1 MDKLQINI
9 AEDITSGFIS
19 IDSLDDFKKVLKQF
33 PDDPTLHR
41 AFSDIL
47 VKNNLPNVA
56 ATAYG
61 QAADLYLKA
70 GQPLQAIVSKILQ
83 WEIYLPSYREAQ
95 LFFSVL
101 RESRYSDSPIKPFF
115 NKLSNP
121 EILAIMKSAAI
132 VQLPAGHIEKKVG
145 DAENDLYFVVSGSLK
160 ETCYKPIKQ
169 KGTTIYKKL
178 NFNLTEND
186 FFGDIYP
193 LEHKK
198 VSQSYIETI
207 TQAELVK
214 VSKHVL
220 SQICRKYSNVEGV
233 LKALYTAPSDSS
245 KKEFLPKDSKSE
257 RHQIVR
263 KMTLEI
269 YPEASVN
276 FPIILDGYSRD
287 ISIGGTCIVLD
298 AKDVHVSNSIA
309 SFHKTIKNAPIKMSF
324 ASEGLELRVSGKIV
338 WTQEVSFKGA
348 KTLALGVQFQNLSP
362 KLRGMLFVFADN
374 SSK

>member
-41 AFSDIL
+41 AFSDML

-56 ATAYG
+56 ATSYG

-186 FFGDIYP
+186 FFGNIYP

-220 SQICRKYSNVEGV
+220 SQICGKYSNVEGV

-245 KKEFLPKDSKSE
+245 KKEFLP
-257 RHQIVR
+257 
-263 KMTLEI
+263 
-269 YPEASVN
+269 
-276 FPIILDGYSRD
+276 
-287 ISIGGTCIVLD
+287 
-298 AKDVHVSNSIA
+298 
-309 SFHKTIKNAPIKMSF
+309 
-324 ASEGLELRVSGKIV
+324 
-338 WTQEVSFKGA
+338 
-348 KTLALGVQFQNLSP
+348 
-362 KLRGMLFVFADN
+362 
-374 SSK
+374 

>member
-9 AEDITSGFIS
+9 SEDITSGFIT
-19 IDSLDDFKKVLKQF
+19 IDSLDDFKKVIKQF

-41 AFSDIL
+41 AFSDML

-56 ATAYG
+56 VTSYG

-83 WEIYLPSYREAQ
+83 WEIYSPSYREAQ
-95 LFFSVL
+95 RFFLAL
-101 RESRYSDSPIKPFF
+101 RESRYSDSPIKSFF

-145 DAENDLYFVVSGSLK
+145 DEENDLYFVVSGSLK
-160 ETCYKPIKQ
+160 QTCYKPIKQ
-169 KGTTIYKKL
+169 KETAIYKKL
-178 NFNLTEND
+178 NFNLSEND

-198 VSQSYIETI
+198 VSRSYIETI

-233 LKALYTAPSDSS
+233 LAALCAAQSDSN
-245 KKEFLPKDSKSE
+245 KNEFLPKDRKGE

-276 FPIILDGYSRD
+276 FPIILEGYSRD

-298 AKDVHVSNSIA
+298 AKDVHVSNSIV

-324 ASEGLELRVSGKIV
+324 LSEGLELRVSGKIV

-362 KLRGMLFVFADN
+362 KLRGMLFVFMDN
-374 SSK
+374 SS

>member
-9 AEDITSGFIS
+9 AEEITSGFIT
-19 IDSLDDFKKVLKQF
+19 IDSLDDFKKILKQF
-33 PDDPTLHR
+33 PDDPPLHR
-41 AFSDIL
+41 AFSDML

-56 ATAYG
+56 ATSYG
-61 QAADLYLKA
+61 QAAVLYLKA
-70 GQPLQAIVSKILQ
+70 GQPLQAIASKILQ
-83 WEIYLPSYREAQ
+83 WEIYSPSNREAQ
-95 LFFSVL
+95 LFFSAL
-101 RESRYSDSPIKPFF
+101 RESRYSDSPIKSFF
-115 NKLSNP
+115 HKLSNP

-145 DAENDLYFVVSGSLK
+145 DKENDLYFVVSGSLK
-160 ETCYKPIKQ
+160 ETCFKPLKQ
-169 KGTTIYKKL
+169 KGTTFYKKL

-193 LEHKK
+193 LEEKK

-207 TQAELVK
+207 SQAELVK
-214 VSKHVL
+214 ISKHVL
-220 SQICRKYSNVEGV
+220 SQICRKYTNVEGV
-233 LKALYTAPSDSS
+233 LAALYAVQSDSN
-245 KKEFLPKDSKSE
+245 KNEFLPKDRKGK

-298 AKDVHVSNSIA
+298 AKDVHVSNSII
-309 SFHKTIKNAPIKMSF
+309 SFHKTIKNASIKMSF
-324 ASEGLELRVSGKIV
+324 PSEGLELRVSGKIV

>member
-9 AEDITSGFIS
+9 SEDITSGFIT
-19 IDSLDDFKKVLKQF
+19 IDSLDDFKKVIKQF

-41 AFSDIL
+41 AFSDML

-56 ATAYG
+56 VTSYG
-61 QAADLYLKA
+61 QAAELYIKA

-83 WEIYLPSYREAQ
+83 WEIYSPSYREAQ
-95 LFFSVL
+95 RFFLALRELSFHVSPINTFFS
-101 RESRYSDSPIKPFF
+101 S
-115 NKLSNP
+115 LSNP

-145 DAENDLYFVVSGSLK
+145 DEENDLYFVVSGSLK
-160 ETCYKPIKQ
+160 QTCYKPIKQ
-169 KGTTIYKKL
+169 KETAIYKKL
-178 NFNLTEND
+178 NFNLSEND

-198 VSQSYIETI
+198 VSRSYIETI

-233 LKALYTAPSDSS
+233 LAALCAAQSDSN
-245 KKEFLPKDSKSE
+245 KNEFLPKDRKGE

-298 AKDVHVSNSIA
+298 TKDVHVSNSIA

-338 WTQEVSFKGA
+338 WTQEVSFKGT
-348 KTLALGVQFQNLSP
+348 KTLALGIQFQNLSP
-362 KLRGMLFVFADN
+362 KLRGMLFVFAEN